1 MKINILEN
9 RLNRNIVIPG
19 FLELSAKLIALVT
32 NIILARVLGV
42 ELFGLI
48 GTAFALASFLI
59 LFVNWGFDTTGTRR
73 IAINSNSASQFS
85 GNVIVF
91 RAVVSLIISVVLIA
105 FLFFTPDS
113 SQNVEIYLLAFL
125 IVLRQSF
132 GFIYYFNGVQKLT
145 IPAIAN
151 LITATVS
158 LTGVIVFVR
167 DNSDIFIALI
177 VQLIATVI
185 SILYS
190 FYIFKKALPKFKLNF
205 NKKILF
211 EYFREATPVSVS
223 SFFILFYYSANILIL
238 SYLSNTTE
246 AGYFNA
252 ANRLY
257 LAGIMGLTLIY
268 NAFFPVLS
276 SVIESKIDFIK
287 SFRKYALYMI
297 IFALIVAFFFV
308 QFNDV
313 IITAVYGEKYFYSSK
328 LLSYFGVSLLI
339 VAIAIICNNTLL
351 IFGKNKHFMII
362 TGFAALLNTGLCFLL
377 IPELNSTGAV
387 LSILF
392 TEIFV
397 ASISLIYL
405 YRLFKVR
412 FGNV

>member
-1 MKINILEN
+1 MKIHILEN

-19 FLELSAKLIALVT
+19 VVELSAKLIALVT
-32 NIILARVLGV
+32 NIMLARALGV
-42 ELFGLI
+42 DLFGLI

-73 IAINSNSASQFS
+73 IAINSNFVSQVTS
-85 GNVIVF
+85 NVIVF
-91 RAVVSLIISVVLIA
+91 RAAVSVLILVCFLV
-105 FLFFTPDS
+105 FLFFTPNS
-113 SQNVEIYLLAFL
+113 TQNVEIYLLAFL

-132 GFIYYFNGVQKLT
+132 GFTYYFNGVQKLI
-145 IPAIAN
+145 IPAMAS
-151 LITATVS
+151 LITAIIS
-158 LTGVIVFVR
+158 LIGVIVFVR

-190 FYIFKKALPKFKLNF
+190 FFIFKKALPEFKLNF
-205 NKKILF
+205 NRQIFF
-211 EYFREATPVSVS
+211 EYIREATPVSIS

-238 SYLSNTTE
+238 TYLSNTTE

-252 ANRLY
+252 SNRLY
-257 LAGIMGLTLIY
+257 LAGIMGLTVIY

-276 SVIESKIDFIK
+276 SVIESKSEFIK
-287 SFRKYALYMI
+287 NFRKYAFYMVT
-297 IFALIVAFFFV
+297 FALIVAFVFV
-308 QFNDV
+308 QFNDE
-313 IITAVYGEKYFYSSK
+313 IISNIYGKKYFDSSK
-328 LLSYFGVSLLI
+328 LLSYFGVSLII

-362 TGFAALLNTGLCFLL
+362 TGIAALLNTGLCFLL

-397 ASISLIYL
+397 ASFSLIYL
-405 YRLFKVR
+405 FRLFKVR